1 MRRIVVML
9 FAFLLVYS
17 CKKDEKPNVMYVKG
31 SVTGLKKG
39 TLYLQ
44 KQIDSLVVTVDSVE
58 VNDSDEFLLTD
69 VVTSPEMYYVALAN
83 TDKKIPFFGEKD
95 TVYISTTLQK
105 FSYKHT
111 ITGSDNQ
118 KLLDDYYE
126 IIRKFNN
133 QNLDLQK
140 AGLEARIAGI
150 ADSIA
155 GVENKKTSLLKKRYL
170 YSINYAINHADHEV
184 SPYIALTDLV
194 DANPKWLDSIYNSL
208 TPQVKKSKY
217 GEELKTYIVSI
228 KALQD

>member
-69 VVTSPEMYYVALAN
+69 VVASPEMYYVALAN

-217 GEELKTYIVSI
+217 GEELKTYIVSL
-228 KALQD
+228 KALED

>member
-9 FAFLLVYS
+9 FAFLLVYA

-31 SVTGLKKG
+31 SVSGLKKG

-150 ADSIA
+150 ADSIS

-208 TPQVKKSKY
+208 TPEVKKSKY

-228 KALQD
+228 KALED

>member
-9 FAFLLVYS
+9 FALLLVYA

-69 VVTSPEMYYVALAN
+69 VVTSPEMYYVALAK

-95 TVYISTTLQK
+95 TVYISTSLQK
-105 FSYKHT
+105 FSYRHT

-126 IIRKFNN
+126 IIRKF
-133 QNLDLQK
+133 
-140 AGLEARIAGI
+140 
-150 ADSIA
+150 
-155 GVENKKTSLLKKRYL
+155 
-170 YSINYAINHADHEV
+170 
-184 SPYIALTDLV
+184 P
-194 DANPKWLDSIYNSL
+194 
-208 TPQVKKSKY
+208 
-217 GEELKTYIVSI
+217 
-228 KALQD
+228 

>member
-9 FAFLLVYS
+9 FAFLLVYA

-118 KLLDDYYE
+118 MLLDDYYE

-208 TPQVKKSKY
+208 TPEVKKSKY

-228 KALQD
+228 KALED

>member
-1 MRRIVVML
+1 ML
-9 FAFLLVYS
+9 FAFLLVYA

-44 KQIDSLVVTVDSVE
+44 KQIDSLVVTVDSVD

-83 TDKKIPFFGEKD
+83 SDKKIPFFGEKD

-111 ITGSDNQ
+111 ITGSENQ

-126 IIRKFNN
+126 IVRKFNN

-155 GVENKKTSLLKKRYL
+155 GVENKKTNLLKKRYL

-228 KALQD
+228 KALED

>member
-9 FAFLLVYS
+9 FAFLLVYA

-133 QNLDLQK
+133 QNLELQK

-217 GEELKTYIVSI
+217 GEELKTYIVSL
-228 KALQD
+228 KALED

>member
-9 FAFLLVYS
+9 FAFLLVYA

-31 SVTGLKKG
+31 SVSGLKKG

-133 QNLDLQK
+133 QNLNLQK

-208 TPQVKKSKY
+208 TPEVKKSKY

-228 KALQD
+228 KALED

>member
-9 FAFLLVYS
+9 FAFLLVYA

-95 TVYISTTLQK
+95 TIYISTTLQK
-105 FSYKHT
+105 FSYKYT

-170 YSINYAINHADHEV
+170 YSINYAINHADYEV

-228 KALQD
+228 KALED

>member
-9 FAFLLVYS
+9 FAFLLVYA

-133 QNLDLQK
+133 QNLELQK

-208 TPQVKKSKY
+208 TPQIKKSKY
-217 GEELKTYIVSI
+217 GEELKTYIVSL
-228 KALQD
+228 KALED

>member
-9 FAFLLVYS
+9 FALLLVYA

-69 VVTSPEMYYVALAN
+69 VVTSPEMYYVALAK

-228 KALQD
+228 KALED

>member
-1 MRRIVVML
+1 ML
-9 FAFLLVYS
+9 FAFLLVYA

-31 SVTGLKKG
+31 SVSGLKKG

-150 ADSIA
+150 ADSIS

-208 TPQVKKSKY
+208 TPEVKKSKY

-228 KALQD
+228 KALED

>member
-1 MRRIVVML
+1 ML
-9 FAFLLVYS
+9 FAFLLVYA

-228 KALQD
+228 KALED

>member
-1 MRRIVVML
+1 ML
-9 FAFLLVYS
+9 FAFMLVYA

-44 KQIDSLVVTVDSVE
+44 KQIDSLVVTVDSVD

-69 VVTSPEMYYVALAN
+69 IVTSPEMYYVALAN
-83 TDKKIPFFGEKD
+83 SDKKIPFFGEKD

-111 ITGSDNQ
+111 ITGSENQ

-126 IIRKFNN
+126 IVRKFNN

-155 GVENKKTSLLKKRYL
+155 GVENKKTNLLKKRYL

-228 KALQD
+228 KALED

>member
-9 FAFLLVYS
+9 FAFLLVYA
-17 CKKDEKPNVMYVKG
+17 CKIDEKPNVMYVKG

-69 VVTSPEMYYVALAN
+69 VVTSPEMYYVALAK

-228 KALQD
+228 KALED

>member
-9 FAFLLVYS
+9 FAFLLVYA

-31 SVTGLKKG
+31 SVSGLKKG

-194 DANPKWLDSIYNSL
+194 DANPKWLDSIFNSL
-208 TPQVKKSKY
+208 TPEVKKSKY

-228 KALQD
+228 KALED

>member
-9 FAFLLVYS
+9 FAFLLVYA

-228 KALQD
+228 KALED

>member
-9 FAFLLVYS
+9 FAFLLVYA

-31 SVTGLKKG
+31 SVSGLKKG

-217 GEELKTYIVSI
+217 GEELKTYIVSV
-228 KALQD
+228 KALED

>member
-9 FAFLLVYS
+9 FAFLLVYA

-208 TPQVKKSKY
+208 TTEVKKSKY

-228 KALQD
+228 KALED

>member
-1 MRRIVVML
+1 MKRFLVIL
-9 FAFLLVYS
+9 FAFLLVYA

-155 GVENKKTSLLKKRYL
+155 GVENKKNNLLKKRYL

-228 KALQD
+228 KALED

>member
-1 MRRIVVML
+1 ML
-9 FAFLLVYS
+9 FAFLLVYA

-208 TPQVKKSKY
+208 TPEVKKSKY

-228 KALQD
+228 KALED

>member
-9 FAFLLVYS
+9 FAFLLVYA

-208 TPQVKKSKY
+208 TPEVKKSKY

-228 KALQD
+228 KALED

>member
-1 MRRIVVML
+1 MRIIVVML
-9 FAFLLVYS
+9 FAFLLVYA

-133 QNLDLQK
+133 QNLELQK

-208 TPQVKKSKY
+208 TPQIKKSKY
-217 GEELKTYIVSI
+217 GEELKTYIVSL
-228 KALQD
+228 KALED

>member
-9 FAFLLVYS
+9 FAFLLVYA

-69 VVTSPEMYYVALAN
+69 VVTSPEMYYVALAK

-228 KALQD
+228 KALED

>member
-9 FAFLLVYS
+9 FAFLLVYA

-31 SVTGLKKG
+31 SVSGLKKG

-69 VVTSPEMYYVALAN
+69 VVTSPEMYYVALAK

-228 KALQD
+228 KALED

>member
-9 FAFLLVYS
+9 FAFLLVYA

-31 SVTGLKKG
+31 SVSGLKKG

-105 FSYKHT
+105 LSYKHT

-208 TPQVKKSKY
+208 TPEVKKSKY

-228 KALQD
+228 KALED

>member
-1 MRRIVVML
+1 MKRFLVIL
-9 FAFLLVYS
+9 FAFLLVYA

-31 SVTGLKKG
+31 SVSGLKKG

-155 GVENKKTSLLKKRYL
+155 GVENKKNNLLKKRYL

-208 TPQVKKSKY
+208 TPEVKKSKY

-228 KALQD
+228 KALED

>member
-9 FAFLLVYS
+9 FAFLLVYA

-31 SVTGLKKG
+31 NVAGLKKG

-118 KLLDDYYE
+118 KLLDNYYE

-133 QNLDLQK
+133 LNLDLQK

-155 GVENKKTSLLKKRYL
+155 GVENKKTRLLKKRYL

-228 KALQD
+228 KALED

>member
-1 MRRIVVML
+1 ML
-9 FAFLLVYS
+9 FAFLLVYA

-44 KQIDSLVVTVDSVE
+44 KQIDSLVVTVDSVD

-83 TDKKIPFFGEKD
+83 SDKKIPFFGEKD

-111 ITGSDNQ
+111 ITGSENQ

-126 IIRKFNN
+126 IVRKFNN

-228 KALQD
+228 KALED

>member
-9 FAFLLVYS
+9 FAFLLVYA

-69 VVTSPEMYYVALAN
+69 VVTSPEMYYVALAK

-217 GEELKTYIVSI
+217 GEELKTFIVSI
-228 KALQD
+228 KALED

>member
-1 MRRIVVML
+1 MKRIVVML
-9 FAFLLVYS
+9 FAFLLVYA
-17 CKKDEKPNVMYVKG
+17 CQKDEKPNVMYVKG

-95 TVYISTTLQK
+95 TVYISTSLQK
-105 FSYKHT
+105 FSYRHT

-228 KALQD
+228 KALED

>member
-1 MRRIVVML
+1 MKRYLVIL
-9 FAFLLVYS
+9 FAFLLVYA
-17 CKKDEKPNVMYVKG
+17 CKKDEKPDMMYVKG

-44 KQIDSLVVTVDSVE
+44 KQIDSLVVTVDSVD

-105 FSYKHT
+105 FSFKHN
-111 ITGSDNQ
+111 ISGSENQ

-155 GVENKKTSLLKKRYL
+155 GVENKKTNLLKKRYL

-217 GEELKTYIVSI
+217 GKELKTYIVSI
-228 KALQD
+228 KALED

>member
-9 FAFLLVYS
+9 FAFLLVYA

-58 VNDSDEFLLTD
+58 VNDSDVFLLTD

-105 FSYKHT
+105 FSYRHT

-228 KALQD
+228 KALED

>member
-1 MRRIVVML
+1 ML
-9 FAFLLVYS
+9 FAFLLVYA
-17 CKKDEKPNVMYVKG
+17 CKKDVKPNVMYVKG

-58 VNDSDEFLLTD
+58 VNDSDVFLLTD

-170 YSINYAINHADHEV
+170 YSINYAINHADYEV

-228 KALQD
+228 KALED

>member
-9 FAFLLVYS
+9 FAFLLVYA

-105 FSYKHT
+105 FSYKNT

-208 TPQVKKSKY
+208 TPEVKKSKY

-228 KALQD
+228 KALED

>member
-1 MRRIVVML
+1 ML
-9 FAFLLVYS
+9 FAFLLVYA

-31 SVTGLKKG
+31 SVSGLKKG

-208 TPQVKKSKY
+208 TPEVKKSKY

-228 KALQD
+228 KALED

>member
-9 FAFLLVYS
+9 FAFLLVYA
-17 CKKDEKPNVMYVKG
+17 CQKDEKPNVMYVKG

-228 KALQD
+228 KALED

>member
-44 KQIDSLVVTVDSVE
+44 KQIDSLVVTVDSVD

-69 VVTSPEMYYVALAN
+69 VVASPEMYYVALAN

-217 GEELKTYIVSI
+217 GEELKTYIVSL
-228 KALQD
+228 KALED

>member
-9 FAFLLVYS
+9 FAFLLVYA
-17 CKKDEKPNVMYVKG
+17 CKKDEKPNMMYVKG

-95 TVYISTTLQK
+95 TINISTTLQK

-228 KALQD
+228 KALED